1 MSMMSEG
8 LNAGEEL
15 ARSSRELP
23 DEYAMSQYYS
33 EYAAG
38 LIVGY
43 IGYDVGIRNLPDY
56 VTASCLYEEYEKY
69 SVKSELLFEAI
80 RMCFDREY
88 ADEVIHAFKVKL
100 EDDDDY

>member
-1 MSMMSEG
+1 MSMMREG

-23 DEYAMSQYYS
+23 DEFEMSQYYS

-43 IGYDVGIRNLPDY
+43 IGYDVGFRSLPEHA
-56 VTASCLYEEYEKY
+56 TASFLCDEYEKY
-69 SVKSELLFEAI
+69 SVKSDDLVNAI
-80 RMCFDREY
+80 SMCFNREY
-88 ADEVIHAFKVKL
+88 ADEVIYAFNVKL
-100 EDDDDY
+100 KDNDDY

>member
-1 MSMMSEG
+1 MSMMREG

-23 DEYAMSQYYS
+23 NKFEMSQYYS

-43 IGYDVGIRNLPDY
+43 IGYEAGFWSLPDY
-56 VTASCLYEEYEKY
+56 ATASSLCDEYKKY
-69 SVKSELLFEAI
+69 SVKSEDLVKAI
-80 RMCFDREY
+80 RMCFNREY
-88 ADEVIHAFKVKL
+88 ADEVIHAFNVKL
-100 EDDDDY
+100 EDNDDY